1 MKALLYKDACVIWG
15 QLKILVLLVALFC
28 LMPQLRLNGF
38 FLIYAGIMFPT
49 TLMSFDERSK
59 WDTLAGMLPYA
70 DRERVLS
77 RYVSGWAA
85 LACGAVLYHSGAWAW
100 FGGGD
105 RPGLAGGPGAGDPGG
120 FFPDPV
126 SGGGGEGADLYLAD
140 LCSGGNPDGCAE

>member
-85 LACGAVLYHSGAWAW
+85 LA
-100 FGGGD
+100 FGVIF
-105 RPGLAGGPGAGDPGG
+105 LAGYLPGIWLGRSGTTPLGQQLAAYYTSRPKGID
-120 FFPDPV
+120 V
-126 SGGGGEGADLYLAD
+126 SSFSHLTNIKTGYL
-140 LCSGGNPDGCAE
+140 

>member
-59 WDTLAGMLPYA
+59 WDTLAGMLHYA
-70 DRERVLS
+70 DR
-77 RYVSGWAA
+77 
-85 LACGAVLYHSGAWAW
+85 
-100 FGGGD
+100 
-105 RPGLAGGPGAGDPGG
+105 
-120 FFPDPV
+120 
-126 SGGGGEGADLYLAD
+126 
-140 LCSGGNPDGCAE
+140 